1 MVWGGCRGAEKG
13 RILPGMAD
21 LERRRISR
29 RDFLSRAVGLAAF
42 SIVPSHVLAGRK
54 GKRPSDTITR
64 AVIGT
69 GAMGKSH
76 IIWNDEEKPP
86 VTLAVCD
93 VDENHLAAGLKRA
106 GRGCDPYR
114 DFRRVLERKDID
126 TVHVV
131 TPPHWHALIAIAAM
145 QAGKDVYCEKPVT
158 RFMREGNAIMDAVH
172 RYGRMFQINSYGRS
186 EFVALRKVVAA
197 GLLGHPLTARIGPRY
212 DCPFKVKEWSGRV
225 NLKPE
230 KIPAALDYDM
240 WLGPAPFKPYHY
252 HRVHRSF
259 RGYWDYDGGG
269 LGDMGMHHIDPVQ
282 YALGKDETGPATIEA
297 HAPWP
302 PHPDAVGMWGRV
314 TFTYDDGTRII
325 LESDEWGER
334 EKEKHAFIEGPK
346 GKVLKREERDTE
358 PAGLFE
364 RAASLYV
371 PPRNRSWDDAV
382 RSRDNSNSAKPNAV
396 EGHRTVTL
404 IHLANIAIRAGRKL
418 NWDPQAERFIGD
430 EAANRFLDVPMRAP
444 WHL

>member
-1 MVWGGCRGAEKG
+1 
-13 RILPGMAD
+13 MANRK
-21 LERRRISR
+21 LSR
-29 RDFLSRAVGLAAF
+29 RQFLTGAAGLAAF
-42 SIVPSHVLAGRK
+42 SIVPAHVLAARP

-76 IIWNDEEKPP
+76 IIRNDEEKPP

-106 GRGCDPYR
+106 GPKCDGYR

-126 TVHVV
+126 TIHVV
-131 TPPHWHALIAIAAM
+131 TPPHWHALMAIAAM
-145 QAGKDVYCEKPVT
+145 QAGKDVYCEKPLT
-158 RFMREGNAIMDAVH
+158 RFMREGSALVDAVS

-186 EFVALRKVVAA
+186 SFVDLRKVVEA
-197 GLLGHPLTARIGPRY
+197 GLLGRPLTARIGPKY
-212 DCPFKVKEWSGRV
+212 DCEFKIKEWSGRT
-225 NLKPE
+225 NLKAE
-230 KIPAALDYDM
+230 KVPSVLDYDM
-240 WLGPAPFKPYHY
+240 WLGPAPVKPYHH

-282 YALGKDETGPATIEA
+282 YVMGKDNEGPLTIEA

-314 TFTYDDGTRII
+314 TFTYADGDRII
-325 LESDEWGER
+325 LEGDEWGER
-334 EKEKHAFIEGPK
+334 EEEAQAFLEGPK
-346 GKVLKREERDTE
+346 GKVLKRKERETE
-358 PAGLFE
+358 PAGLFAQAE
-364 RAASLYV
+364 ALRI
-371 PPRNRSWDDAV
+371 PPRDRSWDDAV
-382 RSRDNSNSAKPNAV
+382 RTRDNSRSSKPNVV
-396 EGHRTVTL
+396 EGHRTVSL
-404 IHLANIAIRAGRKL
+404 IHLANIAIRTGRKL
-418 NWDPQAERFIGD
+418 TWDGKAERFVGD
-430 EAANRFLDVPMRAP
+430 EAANGFLDVPMRAP